1 MSVDHASGTALPAEP
16 RPEFLDVKRGD
27 FVIVQEPQT
36 IAHAKTDGWWMG
48 HVIWIDGGARNPDIN
63 SMFQVAD
70 VDDGII
76 RFVNG
81 DEVLKILHCL
91 DGLSDSL

>member
-1 MSVDHASGTALPAEP
+1 MSVDHASGAASPAEQ

-36 IAHAKTDGWWMG
+36 VAHKQTDEWFMAQVL
-48 HVIWIDGGARNPDIN
+48 HIEGGARDPGIN

-70 VDDGII
+70 VDNGVIK
-76 RFVNG
+76 FVNA

-91 DGLSDSL
+91 DGLGDSL

>member
-1 MSVDHASGTALPAEP
+1 MAQVLHIE
-16 RPEFLDVKRGD
+16 
-27 FVIVQEPQT
+27 
-36 IAHAKTDGWWMG
+36 
-48 HVIWIDGGARNPDIN
+48 GGARDPSIN

-70 VDDGII
+70 VDNGVI

-91 DGLSDSL
+91 DGLNYSL

>member
-1 MSVDHASGTALPAEP
+1 MSVDHASGAASPAEQ

-48 HVIWIDGGARNPDIN
+48 HVVWIEGGARNPDIN
-63 SMFQVAD
+63 SMFQIAD
-70 VDDGII
+70 VDDGAI
-76 RFVNG
+76 RWVNG

-91 DGLSDSL
+91 EGLSDAL